1 MTGVEPN
8 LVTILLLKTG
18 VFIWLS
24 IWTFV
29 DIIFH
34 YKQRSFFITTLGVI
48 NLNKRS
54 IRGDGPLKI
63 NNNIITHYINQI
75 NGFFGRSISNQKER
89 EPQCPALESC
99 GTDPNICPIM
109 RNLSSYLSDSD
120 NDSSCINK
128 NINQINDV
136 WNIVRRSSVIRP
148 QQAAFLE
155 LLIIQIFVIVFWPV
169 LIGEKALSFTF
180 VQSSSWIGLFSI
192 ALIILFSLLVMSYIN
207 SRPLFVYEN
216 RAIRFILVSGSWMV
230 FYAYLQGYL
239 HP

>member
-24 IWTFV
+24 MWTFA

-34 YKQRSFFITTLGVI
+34 YKQRCFFITTLEVI
-48 NLNKRS
+48 NLNKHS
-54 IRGDGPLKI
+54 IRGEDPLKI
-63 NNNIITHYINQI
+63 NNNIIDQSINQI
-75 NGFFGRSISNQKER
+75 RRLFGRSIPIPKER
-89 EPQCPALESC
+89 EPLCPAMTSC
-99 GTDPNICPIM
+99 GNDPNICPIM
-109 RNLSSYLSDSD
+109 RNLSSYLLDSD
-120 NDSSCINK
+120 NDPRCIKK
-128 NINQINDV
+128 NITQINDM

-169 LIGEKALSFTF
+169 LIGARALSFIF
-180 VQSSSWIGLFSI
+180 VQSSYWIGFFSI
-192 ALIILFSLLVMSYIN
+192 ALIILFILLVMSYTN

-216 RAIRFILVSGSWMV
+216 RAIRFILVGGSWMV
-230 FYAYLQGYL
+230 FYAYLQGY
-239 HP
+239 